1 MIYPRT
7 QLDKSFSQQLFIEVL
22 RLRGYSCRQNV
33 VPSGIYIL
41 VGGKKIQQINRSI
54 SKVMGNEG
62 IAIFNMVVTK
72 GLSDGVTFEQRP
84 DKCEGCEGHQELPS

>member
-1 MIYPRT
+1 
-7 QLDKSFSQQLFIEVL
+7 
-22 RLRGYSCRQNV
+22 
-33 VPSGIYIL
+33 
-41 VGGKKIQQINRSI
+41 
-54 SKVMGNEG
+54 MGNEG